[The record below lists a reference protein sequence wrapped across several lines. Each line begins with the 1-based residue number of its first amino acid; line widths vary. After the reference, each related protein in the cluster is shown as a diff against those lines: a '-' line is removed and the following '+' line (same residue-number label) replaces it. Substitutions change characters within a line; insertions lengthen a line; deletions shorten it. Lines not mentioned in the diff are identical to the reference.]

1 MTLLWAGFVCM
12 ILAFLALDLGVINRE
27 DRAVGIPKALAWTT
41 IWVSLSLLFSAF
53 VYYQYEYDLFD
64 VNRSNLGPTGRE
76 AVLQYLS
83 AYLLEESLSLDNM
96 FVIALILTY
105 FRIPAIYQ
113 HRVLFWGIL
122 GAIVLRGAVIVAGI
136 TLMQRL
142 EWMNYVFGAIL
153 LFTAFK
159 LLFDQAETA
168 QLDDSRLVRLCRKLM
183 PVTMQLHGRRFIARE
198 HGALALTPLGFV
210 LILINF
216 GDLIFAVD
224 SIPAVFAVTGD
235 SFIAFTSNI
244 FAVLGLRSLYFV
256 LAGVMDKFR
265 YLRISLV
272 ILLLFIG
279 TKMLISLYY
288 KIPVT
293 WSLAII
299 VGVLLTGIMASV
311 IIVERKQQQPKLISK
326 SQNALRSPR

>member
-1 MTLLWAGFVCM
+1 MGDSMTLLWVGFVCM
-12 ILAFLALDLGVINRE
+12 ILAFLALDLGILNRE

-41 IWVSLSLLFSAF
+41 IWVSLSLLFSVF
-53 VYYQYEYDLFD
+53 VYYEYEYDLFG
-64 VNRSNLGPTGRE
+64 VTRSTQQLTGRE

-96 FVIALILTY
+96 FVIALILAY
-105 FRIPAIYQ
+105 FKIPAKYQ

-122 GAIVLRGAVIVAGI
+122 GAIVMRGTVIIAGI
-136 TLMQRL
+136 ALLHRL

-153 LFTAFK
+153 LLTAFK
-159 LLFDQAETA
+159 LLFGEAESPD
-168 QLDDSRLVRLCRKLM
+168 LDNSWLVRLCRRLV
-183 PVTMQLHGRRFIARE
+183 PVTMQLHGRHFLVRQ
-198 HGALALTPLGFV
+198 HGRWVLTPLGFV
-210 LILINF
+210 LVLINF

-224 SIPAVFAVTGD
+224 SIPAVFAVTSD
-235 SFIAFTSNI
+235 PFIAFTSNI

-279 TKMLISLYY
+279 TKMLLSLHY

-293 WSLAII
+293 WSLAVII
-299 VGVLLTGIMASV
+299 GVLATGILASI
-311 IIVERKQQQPKLISK
+311 IIVERNQRQPS
-326 SQNALRSPR
+326 N

>member
-1 MTLLWAGFVCM
+1 MSLLWVGFVCM
-12 ILAFLALDLGVINRE
+12 ILVFLALDLGILNRE
-27 DRAVGIPKALAWTT
+27 DRAVSIPKALAWTA
-41 IWVSLSLLFSAF
+41 IWVSLSLLFSVF
-53 VYYQYEYDLFD
+53 VYYEYEYDLFG
-64 VNRSNLGPTGRE
+64 VTPSTLELSGRE

-96 FVIALILTY
+96 FVIALILAY
-105 FRIPAIYQ
+105 FKIPAKYQ

-122 GAIVLRGAVIVAGI
+122 GAIVMRGTVIIAGI
-136 TLMQRL
+136 ALLHRL

-159 LLFDQAETA
+159 LLFGEAETPD
-168 QLDDSRLVRLCRKLM
+168 LDNSWLVKWCRKLV
-183 PVTMQLHGRRFIARE
+183 PVTMQLHGRHFLIRQ
-198 HGALALTPLGFV
+198 HGKWVLTPLGFV
-210 LILINF
+210 LVLINF

-224 SIPAVFAVTGD
+224 SIPAVFAVTND
-235 SFIAFTSNI
+235 PFIAFTSNI

-272 ILLLFIG
+272 VLLLFIG
-279 TKMLISLYY
+279 TKMLLALHY

-293 WSLAII
+293 WSLAVII
-299 VGVLLTGIMASV
+299 GVLATGILASIV
-311 IIVERKQQQPKLISK
+311 IVERKQHQPQQLK
-326 SQNALRSPR
+326 S

>member
-1 MTLLWAGFVCM
+1 MTLLWVGFVCM
-12 ILAFLALDLGVINRE
+12 ILAFLALDLGILNRE

-41 IWVSLSLLFSAF
+41 IWVSLSLLFSVF
-53 VYYQYEYDLFD
+53 VYYEYEYDLFG
-64 VNRSNLGPTGRE
+64 VTRSTQQLTGRE

-96 FVIALILTY
+96 FVIALILAY
-105 FRIPAIYQ
+105 FKIPAKYQ

-122 GAIVLRGAVIVAGI
+122 GAIVMRGTVIIAGI
-136 TLMQRL
+136 ALLHRL

-153 LFTAFK
+153 LLTAFK
-159 LLFDQAETA
+159 LLFGEAESPD
-168 QLDDSRLVRLCRKLM
+168 LDNSWLVRLCRRLV
-183 PVTMQLHGRRFIARE
+183 PVTMQLHGRHFLVRQ
-198 HGALALTPLGFV
+198 HGKWVLTPLGFV
-210 LILINF
+210 LVLINF

-224 SIPAVFAVTGD
+224 SIPAVFAVTSD
-235 SFIAFTSNI
+235 PFIAFTSNI

-279 TKMLISLYY
+279 TKMLLSLHY

-293 WSLAII
+293 WSLAVII
-299 VGVLLTGIMASV
+299 GVLATGILASI
-311 IIVERKQQQPKLISK
+311 IIVERNQRQPS
-326 SQNALRSPR
+326 N

>member
-1 MTLLWAGFVCM
+1 M
-12 ILAFLALDLGVINRE
+12 ILAFLALDLGVLNRE
-27 DRAVGIPKALAWTT
+27 DRAVSIPKALAWTA
-41 IWVSLSLLFSAF
+41 IWVSLSLLFGVF
-53 VYYQYEYDLFD
+53 VYFEYEYDLFGVTQSTLD
-64 VNRSNLGPTGRE
+64 LGGRE

-96 FVIALILTY
+96 FVIALILAY
-105 FRIPAIYQ
+105 FRIPPKYQ

-122 GAIVLRGAVIVAGI
+122 GAIVMRGTVIVAGI
-136 TLMQRL
+136 ALIQRL
-142 EWMNYVFGAIL
+142 EWMNYVFGTIL

-159 LLFDQAETA
+159 LLFSEAETPD
-168 QLDDSRLVRLCRKLM
+168 LDNSWLVRFCRRLV
-183 PVTMQLHGRRFIARE
+183 PVTMQLHGRHFMIRQ
-198 HGALALTPLGFV
+198 HSKVMLTPLGFV
-210 LILINF
+210 LVLINF

-224 SIPAVFAVTGD
+224 SIPAVFAVTKD
-235 SFIAFTSNI
+235 PFIAFTSNI

-279 TKMLISLYY
+279 TKMLLSLHY
-288 KIPVT
+288 KIPIT

-299 VGVLLTGIMASV
+299 IGILASGVMAS
-311 IIVERKQQQPKLISK
+311 IIIAERKQQPG
-326 SQNALRSPR
+326 N